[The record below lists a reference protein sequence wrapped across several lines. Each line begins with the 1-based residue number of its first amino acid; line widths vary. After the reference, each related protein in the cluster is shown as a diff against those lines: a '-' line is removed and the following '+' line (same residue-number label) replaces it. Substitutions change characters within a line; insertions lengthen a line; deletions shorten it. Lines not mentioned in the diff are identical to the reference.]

1 MFLIQAITV
10 VMVLSI
16 DLEVLISSG
25 CISTKDGSRDPLVL
39 PGPNWQLVGPIYNP
53 TLTVDEINNNINKA
67 CVKREIKVTSN
78 ENMKVDPKIVGAC
91 MCDKDLCNEV
101 SSAGIFGINLLHL
114 GMISRFI

>member
-1 MFLIQAITV
+1 MGTV
-10 VMVLSI
+10 IMVLSI

-25 CISTKDGSRDPLVL
+25 CISSKDGSRDPLVL

-53 TLTVDEINNNINKA
+53 VLTVDGINNNTNKA

-91 MCDKDLCNEV
+91 MCDKDFCNEV
-101 SSAGIFGINLLHL
+101 SSVGIFGINLLHL
-114 GMISRFI
+114 EMSSRFI

>member
-1 MFLIQAITV
+1 M
-10 VMVLSI
+10 
-16 DLEVLISSG
+16 ISSG
-25 CISTKDGSRDPLVL
+25 CISTKDGSRDPRVL

-91 MCDKDLCNEV
+91 MCGKDLYNEV